1 MASTERFL
9 RVDRL
14 VSVLGLSSRRG
25 ANGFIRSRVTV
36 DGVCPPSQ
44 TLRVDPARVAVDG
57 VSATLLL
64 APLHIALHKPPTF
77 LVCALSFVLLFCPF
91 VFLVFWLCFALHKPP
106 NFLVCACALFV
117 FLAFVHMFFWF
128 FGFVLPSTSLPT
140 FWYVLCPLFCFFV
153 HMFVLCICFF
163 GFLVLFCP
171 PQA

>member
-77 LVCALSFVLLFCPF
+77 LVCAWSFVLLFCPY

-106 NFLVCACALFV
+106 SFLVCAWSFVGVLCICSFCAYV
-117 FLAFVHMFFWF
+117 FWF
-128 FGFVLPSTSLPT
+128 FGFVLPP
-140 FWYVLCPLFCFFV
+140 
-153 HMFVLCICFF
+153 
-163 GFLVLFCP
+163 
-171 PQA
+171 